1 MSRSKIVG
9 VMALIA
15 FVMGMALVGDAL
27 AGEKVCLLVEL
38 HIKPSALDDFL
49 KIAKHDAVRSEKDE
63 PGCLRFDVL
72 RDNDDPLKF
81 YFYEVYKDRAAMLA
95 HRETPHFAEWAK
107 FAKEGLDRDIVVHRT
122 TNFHPTDAE
131 WR

>member
-1 MSRSKIVG
+1 MIC
-9 VMALIA
+9 MLIE
-15 FVMGMALVGDAL
+15 VHV
-27 AGEKVCLLVEL
+27 
-38 HIKPSALDDFL
+38 KPSALAEFL
-49 KIAKHDAVRSEKDE
+49 KVIKHDAVRSTTDE

-81 YFYEVYKDRAAMLA
+81 YFYEVYKDEAVQLA
-95 HRETPHFAEWAK
+95 HRQMPHYAQWAK
-107 FAKEGLDRDIVVHRT
+107 FTEHGLDQEIIRHRT